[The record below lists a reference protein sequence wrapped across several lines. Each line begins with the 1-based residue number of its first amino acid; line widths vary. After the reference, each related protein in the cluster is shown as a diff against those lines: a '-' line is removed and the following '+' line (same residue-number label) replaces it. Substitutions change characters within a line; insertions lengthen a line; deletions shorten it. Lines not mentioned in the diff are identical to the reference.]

1 MSVPPEESST
11 STGTTGMGTTRS
23 GMPAMPSMP
32 FPMNP
37 EFIVYLL
44 VWAVVALCWIISDRV
59 VVNEFLVY
67 TVALTVGYLLS
78 RGIAK
83 ASRVYE

>member
-1 MSVPPEESST
+1 MSVPPDET
-11 STGTTGMGTTRS
+11 PTTPGTGYGTTRS
-23 GMPAMPSMP
+23 MPAMPAMP

-37 EFIVYLL
+37 EFIVYML
-44 VWAVVALCWIISDRV
+44 VWIVIVLLWAFSDEV
-59 VVNEFLVY
+59 GANGFATY
-67 TVALTVGYLLS
+67 TVALTFAYLIS

>member
-1 MSVPPEESST
+1 MSVPPEGTPTTSST
-11 STGTTGMGTTRS
+11 GLGSTRT
-23 GMPAMPSMP
+23 GMPAMPAMP

-44 VWAVVALCWIISDRV
+44 IWAVVALCWIISDDV
-59 VVNEFLVY
+59 VVNEFLTY
-67 TVALTVGYLLS
+67 TVALTIGYLLS

>member
-1 MSVPPEESST
+1 MSVPPEGT
-11 STGTTGMGTTRS
+11 PSTGSTGVGSTRP
-23 GMPAMPSMP
+23 GLPAMPAMP

-44 VWAVVALCWIISDRV
+44 IWAVVALCWIISDRV

-67 TVALTVGYLLS
+67 TVALTIGYLLS

>member
-1 MSVPPEESST
+1 
-11 STGTTGMGTTRS
+11 
-23 GMPAMPSMP
+23 MPAMP

-37 EFIVYLL
+37 EFLVFLL
-44 VWAVVALCWIISDRV
+44 VWIVIALIWIIDDAVRASD
-59 VVNEFLVY
+59 FSIL
-67 TVALTVGYLLS
+67 TVALTFGYLVS

>member
-1 MSVPPEESST
+1 MSVSPEGTPST
-11 STGTTGMGTTRS
+11 GSTGTRS
-23 GMPAMPSMP
+23 GLPAMPAMP

-67 TVALTVGYLLS
+67 TVALTIGYLIS